1 MFFLT
6 TFPFDQ
12 KAIYN
17 FLGTSGLLLCA
28 SAPLLRVIWKEDFSK
43 LKMLYRLMHAV
54 GDTVTVQGWN
64 PEIQRP
70 TEEKY
75 PSALRS
81 SKSTLFWKILS
92 VDHPWQHP
100 QECYLSTQYEICYT
114 KPLPTHC
121 RTMNMYLS
129 TSSRWFFFFL
139 IEIDLGIQKMLKM
152 VSIPAQFWEVNLLNW
167 ICSRQVLV
175 VCRIL
180 QHQKLFTE
188 WPEEREGREGM
199 NNTERLFLLLLEPQ
213 C

>member
-1 MFFLT
+1 MQWVTQLQFRAETLKYSGQLRKNTLPLCAVQKALCSGRFFLWIIRDNT
-6 TFPFDQ
+6 HRN
-12 KAIYN
+12 AICQLSMRFATPN
-17 FLGTSGLLLCA
+17 HCQHTVEQWICTSA
-28 SAPLLRVIWKEDFSK
+28 
-43 LKMLYRLMHAV
+43 H
-54 GDTVTVQGWN
+54 Q
-64 PEIQRP
+64 
-70 TEEKY
+70 
-75 PSALRS
+75 
-81 SKSTLFWKILS
+81 
-92 VDHPWQHP
+92 VD
-100 QECYLSTQYEICYT
+100 
-114 KPLPTHC
+114 
-121 RTMNMYLS
+121 
-129 TSSRWFFFFL
+129 FFFFL